1 MRIGID
7 ATCWANRRGYGRFT
21 RALLTALLD
30 LDHDNHYIFFVDH
43 ESEEF
48 PLPSSVEICRVVTK
62 VPTLQAAGADTRRSL
77 SDLLAVARVMRRA
90 PVDLIYFPSEFSYVP
105 LFTHIPQ
112 IVTLHD
118 ATSELFPELVF
129 PSFRARFFFG
139 VKKRMAIHQARLL
152 VTVSDYSRRC
162 LEQQL
167 GIPAARFR
175 IVGEAADP
183 VFRPLQSPTQSKVLA
198 RWGIPPDAPCVIFV
212 GGFSPHKNLQML
224 LDLFLE
230 LLGRNG
236 LHNMRLVLVG
246 DNATDPFHSCYGQL
260 LERSKQPQ
268 LEGRVLF
275 TGHLSDQDLVIL
287 LNRSDVLVL
296 PSFTEG
302 FGLPGVEAA
311 ACGTPVLATTESPL
325 PGLLGDGAL
334 GIQPGDRSGWIRALE
349 NLVTDRTLRT
359 RMSEAALAAASQLT
373 WRNSARQLLS
383 VFEEVHKSDH
393 APA

>member
-1 MRIGID
+1 
-7 ATCWANRRGYGRFT
+7 
-21 RALLTALLD
+21 
-30 LDHDNHYIFFVDH
+30 
-43 ESEEF
+43 
-48 PLPSSVEICRVVTK
+48 
-62 VPTLQAAGADTRRSL
+62 
-77 SDLLAVARVMRRA
+77 
-90 PVDLIYFPSEFSYVP
+90 
-105 LFTHIPQ
+105 
-112 IVTLHD
+112 
-118 ATSELFPELVF
+118 
-129 PSFRARFFFG
+129 
-139 VKKRMAIHQARLL
+139 
-152 VTVSDYSRRC
+152 
-162 LEQQL
+162 
-167 GIPAARFR
+167 
-175 IVGEAADP
+175 
-183 VFRPLQSPTQSKVLA
+183 
-198 RWGIPPDAPCVIFV
+198 VIFV